1 MNLCHKNLENS
12 YRLLEKK
19 NSKVLEIGAGTS
31 PHFNYIKYEFKTYT
45 FLENSNYSIKFLKKK
60 YKKNK
65 KIKFCFYS
73 GKKIP
78 FKKNTFD
85 RIIISHV
92 LEHIPNPESF
102 LYEMMNKLK
111 PGGILSISLPCDP
124 GFFWRFGRCMLK
136 IFAVKKKLEYPN

>member
-1 MNLCHKNLENS
+1 M
-12 YRLLEKK
+12 
-19 NSKVLEIGAGTS
+19 
-31 PHFNYIKYEFKTYT
+31 
-45 FLENSNYSIKFLKKK
+45 ENSNYSIKFLKKK
-60 YKKNK
+60 YKKIK
-65 KIKFCFYS
+65 KLNFVFIQE
-73 GKKIP
+73 KKIP

-124 GFFWRFGRCMLK
+124 GFFGDLVDAC
-136 IFAVKKKLEYPN
+136 